1 MKNKKMDNNSKFL
14 FMMSG
19 FFVILFALIF
29 ISTSTSKIT
38 YSAGACATGETN
50 VGNYCCETS
59 TKRTNLSSTGG
70 FNEDDDAMS
79 ACMIYLR
86 NNIIGADDSN
96 CNVIESA
103 TEHYYNYNY
112 VPYETWEAAVLA
124 CEAENTSQPEDC
136 ETIIDVNP
144 VYKYTI
150 TKQDGFYMK
159 SNCTE
164 SYDTCTETADHK
176 WQFTYEGRTFIF
188 DIKDRCN
195 EYYANALSGECE
207 YQGIAK
213 FYDGNTLVRTEDCR
227 GIGSHCDINQPTY
240 ACANGKT
247 FLGWTYTQNDCS
259 SSAIISDKIELFIG
273 PSATGTTDCNDPKIR
288 NVYACCESPSSSSA
302 PSTSRPSTAAPSTA
316 APSTSKP
323 STQAPSTAAP
333 STIKPSTATPSTAAP
348 STVKP
353 STLPPVPPEN
363 PDTGNGLII
372 LLGLLGVVMVAYS
385 VWYFKKNEE

>member
-1 MKNKKMDNNSKFL
+1 MKKKKMDNNSKFL
-14 FMMSG
+14 FMMSS
-19 FFVILFALIF
+19 FFVVLFALIF
-29 ISTSTSKIT
+29 LSTTTSKIT
-38 YSAGACATGETN
+38 YSEGACATGETN

-59 TKRTNLSSTGG
+59 TKRTNLSSTGVYDSS
-70 FNEDDDAMS
+70 ELAYQ
-79 ACMIYLR
+79 ACLVYLR
-86 NNIIGADDSN
+86 TYTVGTSDIN
-96 CNVIESA
+96 CNPIPA
-103 TEHYYNYNY
+103 GTIYTYNTFQYQ
-112 VPYETWEAAVLA
+112 TSDAAYGA
-124 CEAENTSQPEDC
+124 CELEHAENPESC
-136 ETIIDVNP
+136 NNLVRTIQS
-144 VYKYTI
+144 YKYTI
-150 TKQDGFYMK
+150 TKSDGFYMK

-164 SYDTCTETADHK
+164 ANDTCTETADHK
-176 WQFTYEGRTFIF
+176 WQFTYEGETFIF
-188 DIKDRCN
+188 DIEDRCN

-259 SSAIISDKIELFIG
+259 SGAIISNKIELFIG
-273 PSATGTTDCNDPKIR
+273 PAATGTTDCNDPKIR
-288 NVYACCESPSSSSA
+288 NIYACCESPSSSSA
-302 PSTSRPSTAAPSTA
+302 PSTSRPSTQAPSTA

-333 STIKPSTATPSTAAP
+333 ST
-348 STVKP
+348 VKP
-353 STLPPVPPEN
+353 STLPPVPPDN
-363 PDTGNGLII
+363 PDTGNGFIT